1 MSEWLRSLIDLF
13 RRNPPPVVAAIRLEG
28 PIGPATRMR
37 TAVNLE
43 GVAKLLAQAFSM
55 RNLEA
60 VALSV
65 NSPGGSP
72 VQSALIMQRVRAL
85 AKERDVPVLVFA
97 EDVAA
102 SGGYLLALAGDEIF
116 AHETSIIGSIGVVFA
131 GFGFSE
137 AIAKLG
143 IERRLY
149 TAGED
154 KAILDP
160 FSPEK
165 EKDVARLRDLQAE
178 VHDYFKDVVKER
190 RGQRLKGPRA
200 KLFSGDVWTGKEAL
214 ELGLIDGIGEMRSVL
229 RERFGENVRIRK
241 VAPRKRSLT
250 SLFGL
255 ATLFD
260 RGSGEIAAAS
270 WADDLLAAVEA
281 RALWDRFGL

>member
-1 MSEWLRSLIDLF
+1 MRS
-13 RRNPPPVVAAIRLEG
+13 AI
-28 PIGPATRMR
+28 
-37 TAVNLE
+37 NLD
-43 GVAKLLAQAFSM
+43 GVAKLLAQAFAL

-97 EDVAA
+97 EDMAA
-102 SGGYLLALAGDEIF
+102 SGGYLLALSGDEIF

-143 IERRLY
+143 IERRLH

-154 KAILDP
+154 KALLDP

-165 EKDVARLRDLQAE
+165 EKDVARLKDLQVQ
-178 VHDYFKDVVKER
+178 VHDYFKEVVKER
-190 RGQRLKGPRA
+190 RGKRLKGQRA

-214 ELGLIDGIGEMRSVL
+214 KLGLIDGIGDMRAVL

-241 VAPRKRSLT
+241 IAPRKRGLS
-250 SLFGL
+250 SIFGI
-255 ATLFD
+255 AKLFD
-260 RGSGEIAAAS
+260 SSPDEAAPS
-270 WADDLLAAVEA
+270 IWADDLLGAIEA
-281 RALWDRFGL
+281 RALWERYGL